1 VQLDISFYYNRPI
14 LLIGFSMPNT
24 AQQLNLRHLLVAL
37 ETARTGA
44 ISKAAQRVHLS
55 QSAVTQALSRL
66 EKALEVALFDRTSTG
81 AMPTAAGRILIHRIE
96 RGEAWLRMIEQVVTE
111 RGERAPR
118 RLARLLSS
126 TQLRALIA
134 VVQSEHYSRAAQR
147 LGLSQPSLH
156 RAVRD
161 LEAICGR
168 QFFQRAPQGV
178 LPSWQ
183 ARQVARYANLF
194 FSEINQG
201 LMELKEHHGL
211 MTGSITIGALPLSR
225 VSLVPNAV
233 NQILIKH
240 PKTQVKIIDGSYEEQ
255 LSGLLHGQID
265 VIVGALRQPAPSAD
279 IVQERLFSDPLCI
292 VVRPNH
298 PLLRQGHIST
308 AALRELSWI
317 APRENTP
324 AREVFG
330 HFFVDQG
337 SAPPRDIIECS
348 SLVATRA
355 LLMGSDRAALLTAR
369 QVDIEVTSNLLA
381 ISSIELEG
389 TARDIGI
396 TLRKQWQPTK
406 VQSEFLTMLRGAA
419 ETSPEQ

>member
-1 VQLDISFYYNRPI
+1 
-14 LLIGFSMPNT
+14 MPTT
-24 AQQLNLRHLLVAL
+24 AQILNLRHLLVAL

-66 EKALEVALFDRTSTG
+66 EKELEVALFDRTSTG

-96 RGEAWLRMIEQVVTE
+96 RGEAWLRMIEQVVSE

-147 LGLSQPSLH
+147 LGLSQPSVH

-161 LEAICGR
+161 LEALCGR
-168 QFFQRAPQGV
+168 VFFQRAPHGV
-178 LPSWQ
+178 VPSWH

-201 LMELKEHHGL
+201 CVELKEFRGV
-211 MTGSITIGALPLSR
+211 MTGTITIGALPLSR
-225 VSLVPNAV
+225 VSLVPGTV
-233 NQILIKH
+233 NQILEIH
-240 PKTQVKIIDGSYEEQ
+240 PQTRIKIIDGAYEEL
-255 LSGLLHGQID
+255 LSGLLHGHID
-265 VIVGALRQPAPSAD
+265 LIVGALRHPAPSAD

-292 VVRPNH
+292 VVRPDH
-298 PLLRQGHIST
+298 PLLQQGHISA

-317 APRENTP
+317 APREHTP
-324 AREVFG
+324 ARELFTR
-330 HFFVDQG
+330 FFSDRG
-337 SAPPRDIIECS
+337 TAPPRDILECS
-348 SLVATRA
+348 SLVATRS
-355 LLMGSDRAALLTAR
+355 LLMGSHRAALLTAR
-369 QVDIEVTSNLLA
+369 QVNIEVKSNLLA
-381 ISSIELEG
+381 ISPIKLEG

-396 TLRKQWQPTK
+396 TLRKHWQPTR
-406 VQSEFLTMLRGAA
+406 VQSEFLSRLRTTAS
-419 ETSPEQ
+419 E